1 MPQTNMK
8 SGNNLPVILAVD
20 DDPPICETFQTIFE
34 DRFRVLTAHCARE
47 CLDTLASTS
56 VDLVFLDLMLPD
68 MAGLDVL
75 RAIKEIDDDLSVVV
89 ATAVDSARTAVEAM
103 QAGAC
108 NYITKPFDV
117 DEVLA
122 IADNALEHHRLL
134 KEIAALRSQ
143 RIETRFENIVGKSK
157 KMKEVY
163 SLIEKVL
170 GNDTTVLI
178 SGESGT
184 GKELIARAIHC
195 NSQRRQKPFIPLN
208 CASIPENLLESELFG
223 HEKGAFTDAGH
234 QKLGMFE
241 LADEGTLFLDEIST
255 LRMETQA
262 KLLRVLEEKEIK
274 RVGGTKII
282 KVDVRILAATN
293 TDLIQA
299 VEKGEFRPDLYYRLN
314 IVPVH
319 LPPLRERRE
328 DIPLLAW
335 HFLRRYNK
343 KFRKDI
349 SGICKEAMQCLKEYS
364 WPGNVREL
372 KNIVERIVALKDSG
386 IISISD
392 LPFDVFIK
400 NRLSGYSK
408 SEQDLKQACRD
419 FEREYIKAVLEKVGG
434 NQVKAAQVLGLHR
447 NGLANKMKSLGL
459 KG

>member
-1 MPQTNMK
+1 MN
-8 SGNNLPVILAVD
+8 SGNKLPVVLVVD
-20 DDPPICETFQTIFE
+20 DDPPICETFKTIFE
-34 DRFRVLTAHCARE
+34 DRFQVFTAYCARE
-47 CLDTLASTS
+47 CLEILAVTS
-56 VDLVFLDLMLPD
+56 VNLVFLDLMLPD

-75 RAIKEIDDDLSVVV
+75 RAIKDLDNDLSVVV

-122 IADNALEHHRLL
+122 IAGNALERHKLL
-134 KEIAALRSQ
+134 KEVNALRVQ

-170 GNDTTVLI
+170 ANDTTVLI

-195 NSQRRQKPFIPLN
+195 NSQRRQKPFIPIN

-223 HEKGAFTDAGH
+223 HEKGAFTDAGY

-274 RVGGTKII
+274 RVGGTRII

-293 TDLIQA
+293 TDLRQA
-299 VEKGEFRPDLYYRLN
+299 VEEKEFRPDLYYRLN
-314 IVPVH
+314 IVPVY

-328 DIPLLAW
+328 DIPLLTR

-349 SGICKEAMQCLKEYS
+349 SGISEEALQCLKDYS

-372 KNIVERIVALKDSG
+372 KNIIERIIALKDSG
-386 IISISD
+386 IIAVSD

-408 SEQDLKQACRD
+408 NEQNLKQACQD
-419 FEREYIKAVLEKVGG
+419 FEREYIKTVLSKVGG
-434 NQVKAAQVLGLHR
+434 NQVKAAQILGLHR
-447 NGLANKMKSLGL
+447 NGLANKMKTLGL
-459 KG
+459 KT